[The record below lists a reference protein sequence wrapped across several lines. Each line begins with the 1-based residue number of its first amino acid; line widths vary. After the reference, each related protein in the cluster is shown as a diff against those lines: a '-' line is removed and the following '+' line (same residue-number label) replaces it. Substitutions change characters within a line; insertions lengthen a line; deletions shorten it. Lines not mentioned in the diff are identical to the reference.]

1 MNTNKK
7 KVKKENIKIF
17 EIIKWITIFV
27 FLFSAIIGN
36 YYYSNVIPILRLI
49 IVYILIIKA
58 ITLFFFTNKG
68 KLAFIFIKKAKIEAK
83 KILWPTRQETFY
95 TTLIIFSITILMSL
109 IFWGL
114 DTILIFCISFFTN
127 MRF

>member
-7 KVKKENIKIF
+7 KVKNENIKIF

-36 YYYSNVIPILRLI
+36 YYYSNATPILRLI